1 MNFLLNK
8 MVEQVTWYMS
18 NFLIFWLKM
27 YVGIYGNVFSIIIVL
42 SKYSLDGD
50 GLFVNSIKGLDQ
62 IYTGIYL

>member
-27 YVGIYGNVFSIIIVL
+27 DVGIYGNVFSIIIVL
-42 SKYSLDGD
+42 SKYSLDGN

>member
-27 YVGIYGNVFSIIIVL
+27 DVGIYGNVFSIIIVL